1 MMLTHSKPNPLIP
14 RKDSSTSKT
23 GSKGSTSIKI
33 NDNYANWVKTE
44 KVRKLQQQEQRL
56 QELRKELAKQEEH
69 LTKLGSIKIQSPS
82 KNSSL
87 FKTPNSTLERS

>member
-14 RKDSSTSKT
+14 LKDSSNSKK
-23 GSKGSTSIKI
+23 GSKGSINIKI

-44 KVRKLQQQEQRL
+44 KVRKLQQQEKRL

-69 LTKLGSIKIQSPS
+69 LTKLGSKKI
-82 KNSSL
+82 
-87 FKTPNSTLERS
+87 